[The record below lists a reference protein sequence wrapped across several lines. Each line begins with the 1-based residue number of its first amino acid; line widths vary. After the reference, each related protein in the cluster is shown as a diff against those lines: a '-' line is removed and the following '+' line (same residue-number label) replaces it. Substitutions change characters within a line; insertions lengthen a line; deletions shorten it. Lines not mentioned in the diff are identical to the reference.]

1 VSAAKDD
8 GVRLGRGAILGGALG
23 LLLFGIVGALALDH
37 LFHDH
42 GAAGEDAHGEHDS
55 EHHEDEPGEA
65 EREEGRVLL
74 SPEARQNARLEVK
87 AAGPAKIAVTLALP
101 GELTFNADAVA
112 HVTPRVAGTVREVK
126 KNLGDVVKKGDV
138 LAILDSRDLAEMQRE
153 VMAAKER
160 LTLAESELRRQE
172 TLFTEKIG
180 AEKDFISAKQTFAEA
195 RIEWSSAT
203 QKLGA
208 AAGSGGRGAG
218 YALVA
223 PLAGTVVEK
232 HANVGEVMK
241 EDTQAFIVADLTH
254 VWVDVTVY
262 AKDLPRVAV
271 GQRAEVRAEGLESAA
286 HGTIEY
292 LGAIVGEQTRSARAR
307 IVLTSP
313 GAAWRPG
320 LFVTA
325 EVVVDEAEVPLAV
338 EDGALQRVE
347 GKDVVFL
354 EVQEGFEA
362 RPVKLGRS
370 SVGKDGAPSMTEIL
384 AGLGA
389 GDRYVAKNSILL
401 KAELGK
407 SEAGHEH

>member
-1 VSAAKDD
+1 MSAPHED
-8 GVRLGRGAILGGALG
+8 GIRLGRGAALAGGLG
-23 LLLFGIVGALALDH
+23 LLLFGVVGALALDH

-42 GAAGEDAHGEHDS
+42 ASAGEGGHGHEAGERHDGEH
-55 EHHEDEPGEA
+55 GEA
-65 EREEGRVLL
+65 EHREGRVEL
-74 SPEARQNARLEVK
+74 SPEARENAKLELKTV
-87 AAGPAKIAVTLALP
+87 GPAKIAVTLALP
-101 GELTFNADAVA
+101 GELTLNADAVA

-138 LAILDSRDLAEMQRE
+138 LAVLDSRDLAEMQRE
-153 VMAAKER
+153 VAAAKER
-160 LTLAESELRRQE
+160 LTLAESELARQE
-172 TLFTEKIG
+172 TLWKERIG
-180 AEKDFISAKQTFAEA
+180 AEKDYIAAKQAFAEA
-195 RIEWSSAT
+195 RIEWSSAA

-208 AAGSGGRGAG
+208 AAGAGGRGAG

-223 PLAGTVVEK
+223 PLDGTVVEK
-232 HANVGEVMK
+232 HASVGEVMK

-271 GQRAEVRAEGLESAA
+271 GQRAAVRAEGLESAA
-286 HGTIEY
+286 FGAIDY
-292 LGAIVGEQTRSARAR
+292 LGAIVGEQTRSAEAR

-325 EVVVDEAEVPLAV
+325 EVVVDEAEVSLAV
-338 EDGALQRVE
+338 EEGALQKLE
-347 GKDVVFL
+347 GRDVVFI
-354 EVQEGFEA
+354 EVEGGFEA
-362 RPVKLGRS
+362 RAVKLGRAG
-370 SVGKDGAPSMTEIL
+370 VAREGEPAMVEIL
-384 AGLGA
+384 GGLPAGA
-389 GDRYVAKNSILL
+389 AYVAKNSFLL